1 MDDSDLMLVYEWI
14 DSIPLSRE
22 KKNMTRDFSDGVLAA
37 EILKHYFPKLVELHN
52 YPSTF
57 NTKQKL
63 SNWNTLSIKVLK
75 KINFSISQ
83 KEINDIINY
92 KQNAIEMVLFRLY
105 KLIIKHDSSAANSFF
120 KNKNNNDDK
129 EMKMELKS
137 LTEQIN
143 KLLAQKD
150 SLEKQ
155 LKQTEEGNVFLQ
167 RQLQQLMSQLEYLP
181 KINNFNQ

>member
-1 MDDSDLMLVYEWI
+1 MDDSQLMTVYEWI

-37 EILKHYFPKLVELHN
+37 EILKHYYPKLVELHN

-63 SNWNTLSIKVLK
+63 SNWNTLCIKVLK

-83 KEINDIINY
+83 QEINDIINY

-105 KLIIKHDSSAANSFF
+105 NKIVKNDSSAGKSFF
-120 KNKNNNDDK
+120 LNKNENEK
-129 EMKMELKS
+129 EIKNEIKS
-137 LTEQIN
+137 LGEQIKN
-143 KLLAQKD
+143 LLAQKD
-150 SLEKQ
+150 ILEKQ
-155 LKQTEEGNVFLQ
+155 LKETEEGNIFLQ
-167 RQLQQLMSQLEYLP
+167 RQLQQLMTQLEYLP
-181 KINNFNQ
+181 KVNNYHQ